1 MPNTISSVNNTQR
14 IKIKVNIMGYEQL
27 KLKADELFSEAPFIT
42 AITNNEEYQ
51 SALALMDEL
60 FEDYDKQRPLVDI
73 LSTSIERWENTADEF
88 KDFNQRIDALDN
100 GISTLK
106 LLMEQHGL
114 GIANMPEIGSNT
126 LVSKVLN
133 GKRNLTKNHIE
144 ALSKRFGVSPAIF
157 F

>member
-1 MPNTISSVNNTQR
+1 
-14 IKIKVNIMGYEQL
+14 MGYEQL

-60 FEDYDKQRPLVDI
+60 FEDYGKQRPLIEI
-73 LSTSIERWENTADEF
+73 LSASIERWENTADEF
-88 KDFNQRIDALDN
+88 KDFNQRIDALDS